1 MTSAALSDSH
11 RPMHRGEQVRLSR
24 IPARRAGIPVIIVI
38 KVGTIFIDLNVA
50 ISAILLG
57 TVLVPVNIPFDPVTG
72 AAILA
77 ATFLKIVTST
87 AMTAIIKAESTSA
100 MMQWQS
106 TAIVLIVGLLIGSS
120 GGPVLAGPCSAEIAQ
135 LEASLEA
142 LPDPTARA
150 IDRRNSAP
158 TTNLRFAG
166 GPEHSG

>member
-1 MTSAALSDSH
+1 
-11 RPMHRGEQVRLSR
+11 MHRGEQVRLSR

-120 GGPVLAGPCSAEIAQ
+120 GGPVLARSVFSRDCAIG
-135 LEASLEA
+135 SLA
-142 LPDPTARA
+142 
-150 IDRRNSAP
+150 
-158 TTNLRFAG
+158 
-166 GPEHSG
+166 